1 MQEIATKYVH
11 DFCVRCGEVS
21 CTLDLDEAL
30 QTIMKS
36 VEECLEA
43 DASAIHLLDPSGQT
57 VTITA
62 SRNLSERYLGQ
73 QKIRVADDPV
83 LTKVLSGKVTAVSDI
98 SGDPEH
104 EDLVNLE
111 GVHSFICAPLKS
123 RARIIGALWA
133 FFRKKREA
141 TDEEISYVATLASQG
156 GVALGNARMH
166 LSLHIIS
173 DIGKALT
180 SRFDIDEILQRIVTS
195 ATELFGGKGASIFMV
210 NPLKNTLEMQ
220 ASHGLSENFYEKKDL
235 EINEAVKKCLD
246 ELIAIS
252 DVTQEKEPQF
262 PERLEQEGLRSV
274 LCSPLRVRG
283 RAIGILRVY
292 MDHVREYTA
301 EDRMFFQVLAD
312 FGGIA
317 VENAR
322 LYGHI
327 KRDYEDL
334 TRDVW
339 HWYDWGERSPR
350 I

>member
-1 MQEIATKYVH
+1 MEEIATKYVH

-21 CTLDLDEAL
+21 CTLDFDEAL
-30 QTIMKS
+30 QTIMRS
-36 VEECLEA
+36 VEECLGA

-62 SRNLSERYLGQ
+62 ARNLSERYLGQ
-73 QKIRVADDPV
+73 QKIRAADAPDLQRV
-83 LTKVLSGKVTAVSDI
+83 LNGKATAVSDTA
-98 SGDPEH
+98 GNPEH
-104 EDLVNLE
+104 ENLANLE
-111 GVHSFICAPLKS
+111 GIRSLIGVPLKS

-133 FFRKKREA
+133 FFREPRKI
-141 TDEEISYVATLASQG
+141 TDEEMSYAATLASQG

-180 SRFDIDEILQRIVTS
+180 SRFDIDEILERIVRS

-210 NPLKNTLEMQ
+210 NPQKNSLEIQ
-220 ASHGLSENFYEKKDL
+220 ATYGLSENFYEKKDL
-235 EINEAVKKCLD
+235 QINEAIRQCLE

-252 DVTQEKEPQF
+252 DVSLEKERHF
-262 PERLEQEGLRSV
+262 PERLEEEGLRSV

-317 VENAR
+317 IENAR
-322 LYGHI
+322 LYSHI

-339 HWYDWGERSPR
+339 HWYDWGERSPK